1 MSKEEAIVAC
11 VGIIGVA
18 SVVIAGAFMK
28 SKEQKKMDEAK
39 DAFTKSHK
47 IDEMIDKASVENEK
61 LPNAE
66 DKAIAKEI
74 LVNASNALDSA
85 KSLNSY
91 KSCSENFL
99 RLYSDLTEGD
109 ENKIQANLEYLKR
122 KIEREEKAQA
132 QAAADKVKK
141 DLIDRPYQHDIDKI
155 RAFTKVVEVIKPD
168 AYTLGNV
175 YRTAAKLVTKS
186 DSSSGDSTDAPVE
199 VAIQ

>member
-18 SVVIAGAFMK
+18 SVVIAGVFMK

-39 DAFTKSHK
+39 DVFTKSHK

-61 LPNAE
+61 IESTE

-74 LVNASNALDSA
+74 MINASYKLDSA
-85 KSLNSY
+85 RTVSSY
-91 KSCSENFL
+91 KTYSEEFL

-109 ENKIQANLEYLKR
+109 DKKIQANLEYMKR
-122 KIEREEKAQA
+122 KIEREEKAKA
-132 QAAADKVKK
+132 QAAADRVRK
-141 DLIDRPYQHDIDKI
+141 DLIDRHYQHDIDKI
-155 RAFTKVVEVIKPD
+155 KAFTKVVEVFKPD

-175 YRTAAKLVTKS
+175 YKTAASLVTKS
-186 DSSSGDSTDAPVE
+186 NSSSEDSTDAPADV
-199 VAIQ
+199 VIQ

>member
-39 DAFTKSHK
+39 DVFTKSHK

-61 LPNAE
+61 IESAE

-74 LVNASNALDSA
+74 MINASYKLDSA
-85 KSLNSY
+85 RTVSSY
-91 KSCSENFL
+91 KTYSEEFL

-109 ENKIQANLEYLKR
+109 DKKIQANLEYMKR
-122 KIEREEKAQA
+122 KIEREEKAKA
-132 QAAADKVKK
+132 QAAADRVRK
-141 DLIDRPYQHDIDKI
+141 DLIDRHYQHDIDKI
-155 RAFTKVVEVIKPD
+155 KAFTKVVEVFKPD

-175 YRTAAKLVTKS
+175 YKTAASLVTKGN
-186 DSSSGDSTDAPVE
+186 SSSEDSTDAPADV
-199 VAIQ
+199 VIQ

>member
-18 SVVIAGAFMK
+18 SVIIAGAFMK

-39 DAFTKSHK
+39 DMFTKSHK

-61 LPNAE
+61 IESTE

-74 LVNASNALDSA
+74 MINASYKLDSA
-85 KSLNSY
+85 RTVSSY
-91 KSCSENFL
+91 KTYSEEFL

-109 ENKIQANLEYLKR
+109 DKKIQANLEYMKR
-122 KIEREEKAQA
+122 KIEREEKAKA
-132 QAAADKVKK
+132 QAAADRVRK
-141 DLIDRPYQHDIDKI
+141 DLIDRHYQHDIDKI
-155 RAFTKVVEVIKPD
+155 KAFTKVVEVFKPD

-175 YRTAAKLVTKS
+175 YKTAASLVTKS
-186 DSSSGDSTDAPVE
+186 NSSSEDSTDAPADV
-199 VAIQ
+199 VIQ